1 MPFAANVATAP
12 TRASNSFY
20 GHSRSSFAFA
30 STESFSALLAF
41 CKGSSK
47 IWAFCSG
54 VKLVGPSIV
63 ADGSGVE
70 QVAPSQAIL
79 AGNYAERVETDWR
92 FKKRGE
98 GQQPER
104 DTNWN
109 YKWKTS
115 ERDGDVAV
123 RSNDEAQV
131 QKVGRR

>member
-1 MPFAANVATAP
+1 M
-12 TRASNSFY
+12 
-20 GHSRSSFAFA
+20 
-30 STESFSALLAF
+30 
-41 CKGSSK
+41 
-47 IWAFCSG
+47 
-54 VKLVGPSIV
+54 GPSIV

-70 QVAPSQAIL
+70 QVAPLQAIL

-131 QKVGRR
+131 QKVGTENGR